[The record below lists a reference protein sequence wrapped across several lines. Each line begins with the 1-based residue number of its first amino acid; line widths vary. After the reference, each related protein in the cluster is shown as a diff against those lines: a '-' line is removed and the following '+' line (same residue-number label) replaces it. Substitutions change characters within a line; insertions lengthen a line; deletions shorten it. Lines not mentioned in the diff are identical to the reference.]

1 MKAFL
6 LAAGEGTRLKPLT
19 NHVPKCLV
27 PIGGRPLLGIWF
39 ERLAQHGVGEVLV
52 NTHHLAS
59 NVWDFAERWT
69 GPPKIRLT
77 FEPELLGSAGTLR
90 WNRDFV
96 AGEEDFL
103 VCYADNLTDIDIG
116 RLVGFHRSRHALITM
131 ALFRSSRP
139 AECGIVE
146 LDDAGRVTGYEEKP
160 PDPKSCLANGGFYV
174 MHAGI
179 FPKLP
184 SKTVSDIGYDL
195 LPQCLGEM
203 YGLEW
208 DGLLIDVGTPAGY
221 ALAQEAWTRRRA
233 AAV

>member
-27 PIGGRPLLGIWF
+27 PIGGRPLLEIWL

-69 GPPKIRLT
+69 GLPKIRLT

-116 RLVGFHRSRHALITM
+116 RLVGFHRSRRALITM
-131 ALFRSSRP
+131 ALFRSIRP

-146 LDDAGRVTGYEEKP
+146 LDDAGRVTGYEEK
-160 PDPKSCLANGGFYV
+160 
-174 MHAGI
+174 
-179 FPKLP
+179 LP
-184 SKTVSDIGYDL
+184 IRNRAWRTVASML
-195 LPQCLGEM
+195 C
-203 YGLEW
+203 
-208 DGLLIDVGTPAGY
+208 TPASFPSY
-221 ALAQEAWTRRRA
+221 LLKPFQISVMTCCHNAWARCMASSGTA
-233 AAV
+233 F